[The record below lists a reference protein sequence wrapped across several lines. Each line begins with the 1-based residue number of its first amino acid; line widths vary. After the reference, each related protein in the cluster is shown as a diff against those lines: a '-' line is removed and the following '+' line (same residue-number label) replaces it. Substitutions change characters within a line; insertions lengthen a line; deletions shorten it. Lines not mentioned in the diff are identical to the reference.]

1 MPTRRRIAI
10 PTALLFAGI
19 LAACGGAQSRFA
31 THMKRGQEYL
41 SAGDYSKANVEF
53 RNAMQIQPK
62 DASARLL
69 AGTAAERLGRAREA
83 VGLYQAV
90 VDSEPENVDA
100 RAHLARVLIFAG
112 AADAAVKA
120 IEPALVKHPED
131 PVLLTLRGTARVEL
145 HNEAGAVDDLD
156 HALKLAPNNEEAI
169 QARAGLYRRASDT
182 PAAIK
187 LVSDAVQ
194 HTPTSRNL
202 REVLVDLYTL
212 ANDPPHLEEQLLAL
226 IGLAPKETRYRYQL
240 AIFYS
245 RTHRPDEAQRVLEDT
260 IKTFPRD
267 DQAKL
272 VLVDFIST
280 QRKREEGD
288 KALRGFIAKEP
299 GNYVLRL
306 GLGAFLQSSGDDKA
320 AAQEYQQ
327 IVARDGT
334 GAQGLIARDRL
345 AVLAWSQGKYDEAHK
360 LVAEILQKNPHDN
373 EALTLN
379 GEMALARSDPA
390 TAIGDLRAV
399 LRDQPQ
405 AIGIQR
411 LLARA
416 YVENGQPGL
425 AEETLRSAIETAP
438 ADTSLRIE
446 LAQVLKQT
454 QRVDQAIAMLEGAV
468 HDAPADAVVR
478 EALVRTYLV
487 KRDFAKAR
495 TGAEDLK
502 ILLPA
507 SPSGFYLAGLAA
519 EGLNQPAE
527 AEKEYSQGLA
537 ARPGT
542 LDLLSALARLQV
554 RDGHGD
560 QAIARVK
567 DAAEKDPANAAPV
580 LNLLGELY
588 LSRGNA
594 ALAEDALT
602 RATQAAPKWWPPY
615 RNLALVKVAK
625 NDSAGAIAT
634 YQTGIKV
641 APSEPKLVVELA
653 TLFEKQGHVD
663 DAIKL
668 YEGWYQLNP
677 RAQIVANNLAMLLV
691 TYKNDR
697 PSLDRARDLTTPFA
711 SSTDGNL
718 LDTNGW
724 VHFKRAEYTEALPM
738 LERAAARIPDS
749 RQIRYHLG
757 MAELRVGQTDRARS
771 ELEAAVA
778 GEARFVGSD
787 EARAALAA
795 LKGRSG

>member
-1 MPTRRRIAI
+1 MPAKRRIAI

-169 QARAGLYRRASDT
+169 QARAGLYKRASDT

-212 ANDPPHLEEQLLAL
+212 ANDPPHLEEQLRAL
-226 IGLAPKETRYRYQL
+226 IDLAPKETRYRYQL

-280 QRKREEGD
+280 QRKREEVE

-299 GNYVLRL
+299 GDYVLRL

-327 IVARDGT
+327 IVPARRNRRAGT
-334 GAQGLIARDRL
+334 DR
-345 AVLAWSQGKYDEAHK
+345 
-360 LVAEILQKNPHDN
+360 
-373 EALTLN
+373 
-379 GEMALARSDPA
+379 
-390 TAIGDLRAV
+390 
-399 LRDQPQ
+399 
-405 AIGIQR
+405 
-411 LLARA
+411 
-416 YVENGQPGL
+416 PG
-425 AEETLRSAIETAP
+425 
-438 ADTSLRIE
+438 
-446 LAQVLKQT
+446 
-454 QRVDQAIAMLEGAV
+454 
-468 HDAPADAVVR
+468 
-478 EALVRTYLV
+478 
-487 KRDFAKAR
+487 
-495 TGAEDLK
+495 
-502 ILLPA
+502 
-507 SPSGFYLAGLAA
+507 SPRRAGL
-519 EGLNQPAE
+519 
-527 AEKEYSQGLA
+527 
-537 ARPGT
+537 
-542 LDLLSALARLQV
+542 
-554 RDGHGD
+554 
-560 QAIARVK
+560 
-567 DAAEKDPANAAPV
+567 
-580 LNLLGELY
+580 
-588 LSRGNA
+588 
-594 ALAEDALT
+594 
-602 RATQAAPKWWPPY
+602 
-615 RNLALVKVAK
+615 
-625 NDSAGAIAT
+625 
-634 YQTGIKV
+634 
-641 APSEPKLVVELA
+641 
-653 TLFEKQGHVD
+653 
-663 DAIKL
+663 
-668 YEGWYQLNP
+668 
-677 RAQIVANNLAMLLV
+677 V
-691 TYKNDR
+691 T
-697 PSLDRARDLTTPFA
+697 
-711 SSTDGNL
+711 
-718 LDTNGW
+718 
-724 VHFKRAEYTEALPM
+724 
-738 LERAAARIPDS
+738 
-749 RQIRYHLG
+749 RQIR
-757 MAELRVGQTDRARS
+757 R
-771 ELEAAVA
+771 
-778 GEARFVGSD
+778 GS
-787 EARAALAA
+787 
-795 LKGRSG
+795 